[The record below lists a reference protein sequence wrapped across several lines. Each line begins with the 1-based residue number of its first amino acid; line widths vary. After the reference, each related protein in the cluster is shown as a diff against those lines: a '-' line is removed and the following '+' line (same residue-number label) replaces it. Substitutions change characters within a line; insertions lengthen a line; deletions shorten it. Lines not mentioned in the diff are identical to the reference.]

1 MSRII
6 DGVQMNVIGT
16 RVRKLRKELNISQ
29 QELSNRLELMA
40 IYICRGSIS
49 RIEDL
54 SRTVTDIE
62 MFGMA
67 KALGV
72 SVEELYDKELLSK
85 YDIAE

>member
-40 IYICRGSIS
+40 IYICSGSIS